1 MILIS
6 TQIWSNDTMKCVAK
20 NDEKR
25 RVSSLKV
32 IKRYKRYIESK
43 YPNHVVY
50 IHFTE
55 NPKGLFGQ

>member
-1 MILIS
+1 MIILS
-6 TQIWSNDTMKCVAK
+6 TQIWSNETMECIAK

-43 YPNHVVY
+43 YPNYVVFVHY
-50 IHFTE
+50 TE